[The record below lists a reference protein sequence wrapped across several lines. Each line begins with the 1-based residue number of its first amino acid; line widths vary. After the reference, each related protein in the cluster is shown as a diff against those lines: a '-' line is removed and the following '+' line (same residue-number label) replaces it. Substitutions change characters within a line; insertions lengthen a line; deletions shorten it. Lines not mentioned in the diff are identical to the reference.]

1 MAKIKGETLMA
12 VLAGIA
18 ILFLIYNYSKTKT
31 ISGMASFSSNS
42 SFGNSAPVGGE
53 PAGWASSKQGAVGP
67 QQSETADSLLPR
79 DPNASWQNN
88 LGEGPLQAMS
98 LLKSGDLIGMQGSVK
113 RNMNLTVRSDPSIPR
128 SNVGPWSQSTI
139 EQYPQVPFEIGS
151 DCKL

>member
-18 ILFLIYNYSKTKT
+18 ILYLIYNYSKTKT
-31 ISGMASFSSNS
+31 ISGMSGFSSDS
-42 SFGNSAPVGGE
+42 SFGNSASAGGE
-53 PAGWASSKQGAVGP
+53 PTGWASSKQGAVP
-67 QQSETADSLLPR
+67 PPKAETAESLLPR
-79 DPNASWQNN
+79 DPNSSWQNN
-88 LGEGPLQAMS
+88 LGEGPLQAMA

-151 DCKL
+151 ACKL